1 MNSSNHTPQR
11 KIFVVIDVLILD
23 KYISKINLNAQTDF
37 FKHPMSIPTYQVLST
52 LLYLQINMSKVA
64 TSITALKKNFTSKTM
79 VTDEKKKFIKTLSW
93 ELLTGVSPL

>member
-1 MNSSNHTPQR
+1 M
-11 KIFVVIDVLILD
+11 VIDVLILD

-52 LLYLQINMSKVA
+52 LLYLKINMSKVA

-79 VTDEKKKFIKTLSW
+79 VTDEKKKIH
-93 ELLTGVSPL
+93 